1 MNRDDSLLVVA
12 LELMLNRAIASSPS
26 ALTECEAL
34 TGRVLSLQ
42 FTDFRKTFYLL
53 PNAAGVQLMTQPPGP
68 VDAGLRGTLA
78 AISAL
83 SLQDRPWSG
92 SMMGAVESE
101 GDPEVA
107 LRLRHLLRLAA
118 PDWEAHLARF
128 TGDVVAHAV
137 GNVVRGGLQW
147 LRRGFD
153 VLGLDLAE
161 YAQYEAKL
169 VPDPAQAQE
178 FAREVG
184 QLQDDVAALTARV
197 RRLRGESS

>member
-1 MNRDDSLLVVA
+1 
-12 LELMLNRAIASSPS
+12 
-26 ALTECEAL
+26 
-34 TGRVLSLQ
+34 
-42 FTDFRKTFYLL
+42 
-53 PNAAGVQLMTQPPGP
+53 
-68 VDAGLRGTLA
+68 
-78 AISAL
+78 
-83 SLQDRPWSG
+83 
-92 SMMGAVESE
+92 MMGTVESE

-153 VLGLDLAE
+153 ILGLDLAE

-169 VPDPAQAQE
+169 VPDPTEAQA
-178 FAREVG
+178 FAREVER
-184 QLQDDVAALTARV
+184 LQDDVTALETRV
-197 RRLRGESS
+197 RRLRGELS